1 VYYEKTDNVKL
12 VLIYNRLGNIM
23 MEKEWKIYTKTGD
36 KGETSLI
43 GGTRVPKYH
52 ERIEAYG
59 TLDELNSFI
68 GNLRDQLT
76 DVHLRKM
83 LLRIQ
88 ENLFIAESELATDP
102 GKEINQ
108 SLPHLSE
115 KDVLELEHEIDKMN
129 IHLPPLSS
137 FVLPGGHPLVSLCHI
152 CRTVCRRGER
162 TIIKLASDM
171 AVDKILIKYI
181 NRLSDYLFVLS
192 RELAFVN
199 NISDLPWKPDVLE

>member
-1 VYYEKTDNVKL
+1 
-12 VLIYNRLGNIM
+12 

-68 GNLRDQLT
+68 GYLRDQIS
-76 DVHLRKM
+76 DQHVREV
-83 LLRIQ
+83 LLKIQ
-88 ENLFIAESELATDP
+88 ENLFTAESLLATDHE
-102 GKEINQ
+102 KEITRA
-108 SLPHLSE
+108 LPQLSE
-115 KDVLELEHEIDKMN
+115 EDVLTLEMEIDVINM
-129 IHLPPLSS
+129 HLPDLSS
-137 FVLPGGHPLVSLCHI
+137 FILPGGHPLVSLCHV

-162 TIIKLASDM
+162 IIIKLASDM
-171 AVDKILIKYI
+171 AVDETLIKYV
-181 NRLSDYLFVLS
+181 NRLSDYLFVLA

-199 NISDLPWKPDVLE
+199 NIPDLPWKPDVFGK

>member
-1 VYYEKTDNVKL
+1 
-12 VLIYNRLGNIM
+12 
-23 MEKEWKIYTKTGD
+23 MENEWKIYTKTGD

-68 GNLRDQLT
+68 GYLRDQLT
-76 DVHLRKM
+76 DIHLRDI

-88 ENLFIAESELATDP
+88 ENLFTAESELATDP
-102 GKEINQ
+102 EKELKRT
-108 SLPHLSE
+108 LPHLTE
-115 KDVLELEHEIDKMN
+115 LDVLELENEIDAMN
-129 IHLPPLSS
+129 LHLPDLSS
-137 FVLPGGHPLVSLCHI
+137 FILPGGHPLVSLCHV

-162 TIIKLASDM
+162 FIIKLASDM
-171 AVDKILIKYI
+171 TVDEILVKYI
-181 NRLSDYLFVLS
+181 NRLSDYLFVLA

-199 NISDLPWKPDVLE
+199 NIPDLPWKPDVLKEQKPVN

>member
-1 VYYEKTDNVKL
+1 MDNQ
-12 VLIYNRLGNIM
+12 
-23 MEKEWKIYTKTGD
+23 WKIYTKTGD

-68 GNLRDQLT
+68 GYLRDQLT
-76 DVHLRKM
+76 DTHLREV
-83 LLRIQ
+83 LLKVQ
-88 ENLFIAESELATDP
+88 ENLFTAESLLATDP
-102 GKEINQ
+102 DVQITR

-115 KDVLELEHEIDKMN
+115 NDVLTLEQEIDAMN
-129 IHLPPLSS
+129 EHLPALSS
-137 FVLPGGHPLVSLCHI
+137 FILPGGHPLVALCHV

-162 TIIKLASDM
+162 IIIKVASDM
-171 AVDKILIKYI
+171 AVDETLIKYI
-181 NRLSDYLFVLS
+181 NRLSDYLFVLA

-199 NISDLPWKPDVLE
+199 NVADLPWKPDILNK